1 MSEIMLQQTQVTRKE
16 KFPLFI
22 RTYPTVRSLANAS
35 KAEVIKSWQGMGYNN
50 RVLRLKESAQI
61 ITEKY
66 KGKFPAT
73 VEELLDLPGVGK
85 YTAHAFLCF
94 ALKQN
99 VAVVDV
105 NVVRVFS
112 RFFFPMN
119 NAAEMKSEKEIWQ
132 FAEAILPKKRAYEWN
147 QALMDFGATVCTARQ
162 PQCSICAL
170 RNECRSRDLFSR
182 KEVQIE
188 KQQHEKKVLRISARY
203 HRGKIIEMFCKRDE
217 YISIEQMTAQVF
229 SKSSSQKYA
238 LYTFSLMH

>member
-1 MSEIMLQQTQVTRKE
+1 
-16 KFPLFI
+16 
-22 RTYPTVRSLANAS
+22 
-35 KAEVIKSWQGMGYNN
+35 MGYNN

-188 KQQHEKKVLRISARY
+188 KATTREKKYYGFPARY
-203 HRGKIIEMFCKRDE
+203 YRGKIIEMFCKRDE

-229 SKSSSQKYA
+229 SKSSSQKIRFVHILADA
-238 LYTFSLMH
+238 LKKDCLLATKKFRNIICYRLAVH